1 MGQGLG
7 GGGALRCGCLEME
20 AGLRDEGVAQAVST
34 WLAITR
40 P

>member
-1 MGQGLG
+1 
-7 GGGALRCGCLEME
+7 ME

-40 P
+40 PCVSTPVLPKKKKKYR